1 MDEQA
6 DAVPDQP
13 ATTILIVDDHRSFAD
28 LLAGALN
35 TVPGMVCIG
44 TATTAAEGV
53 EMAIAL
59 RPSVVVMDIEMP
71 GEDGLAATRR
81 IRQEAPDAVIAIIT
95 AHRDPEWVARA
106 ANAGAT
112 GFVPKY
118 GSLAEMI
125 DVLRHIGPGQMLV
138 APSTFSG
145 PPTPAAAPPSN
156 NMIGEL
162 TQREFDV
169 LRCLGQGMHAKQI
182 AVTLGVTLH
191 TCRGYIKTLHI
202 KLGVRTQLEA
212 VIKAQALGIIGAPD
226 DR

>member
-1 MDEQA
+1 MDASAEAEQI
-6 DAVPDQP
+6 P
-13 ATTILIVDDHRSFAD
+13 APTTILIVDDHRSFAD

-59 RPSVVVMDIEMP
+59 KPSVVVMDIEMP
-71 GEDGLAATRR
+71 GEDGLTATRR
-81 IRQEAPDAVIAIIT
+81 IREVAPEAVIAIIT
-95 AHRDPEWVARA
+95 AHRDPEWVSRA

-125 DVLRHIGPGQMLV
+125 EVLQHIGPGQMLV

-145 PPTPAAAPPSN
+145 PPVQASVPQST
-156 NMIGEL
+156 MIGEL
-162 TQREFDV
+162 TQREYDV
-169 LRCLGQGMHAKQI
+169 LRCLGKGMHAKEI
-182 AVTLGVTLH
+182 ALTLGVTLH
-191 TCRGYIKTLHI
+191 TCRGYIKTLHN

-212 VIKAQALGIIGAPD
+212 VIKAQALGIIGQPD
-226 DR
+226 ER